1 MHVHEEGVSNILG
14 GEPSEV
20 DLVKAAGEREMSV
33 FGSLSTTKNQD
44 RETHTT
50 DEGSQIFQSRTTRAS
65 RATTPMPTHSPRL
78 SSALAKRAL
87 IDAASDGWR
96 FPLLACDWWVGRE
109 SRRESAS
116 CSFEDEGALPGEA
129 GG

>member
-1 MHVHEEGVSNILG
+1 MKKVCRIYLEANPPKWTSSKLRGKGRCQS
-14 GEPSEV
+14 
-20 DLVKAAGEREMSV
+20 LVELSV
-33 FGSLSTTKNQD
+33 TKSQS

-50 DEGSQIFQSRTTRAS
+50 DEGSQILQSRTTSAS

-96 FPLLACDWWVGRE
+96 CPLLACDWWVGRE

-116 CSFEDEGALPGEA
+116 CSFDDEGVLPGEA